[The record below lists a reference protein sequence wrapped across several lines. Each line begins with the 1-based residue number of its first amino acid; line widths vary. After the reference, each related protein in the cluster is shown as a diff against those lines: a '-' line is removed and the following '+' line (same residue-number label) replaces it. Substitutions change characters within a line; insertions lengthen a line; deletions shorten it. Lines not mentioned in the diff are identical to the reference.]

1 MQMTDYIL
9 DNIMY
14 DLKEDFPAQLCSW
27 LLTRFGHEP
36 YDGFFD
42 YTDLRHAARCACR
55 QYIAGT
61 LDFSP
66 SAALSGR
73 IRDFEDAIENL
84 WYDIRYLTEKSER
97 LERENQNLKNALYHT
112 GRSPS
117 TVRSLLQG
125 NDNI

>member
-14 DLKEDFPAQLCSW
+14 DLNEDFPAQLCDW

-42 YTDLRHAARCACR
+42 YTDLLHAARCAYR
-55 QYIAGT
+55 QYITGK

-66 SAALSGR
+66 SVALSGR
-73 IRDFEDAIENL
+73 IRDFEDAIEDL

-97 LERENQNLKNALYHT
+97 LERENRNLKAALHHAK
-112 GRSPS
+112 RSPS
-117 TVRSLLQG
+117 TV
-125 NDNI
+125 